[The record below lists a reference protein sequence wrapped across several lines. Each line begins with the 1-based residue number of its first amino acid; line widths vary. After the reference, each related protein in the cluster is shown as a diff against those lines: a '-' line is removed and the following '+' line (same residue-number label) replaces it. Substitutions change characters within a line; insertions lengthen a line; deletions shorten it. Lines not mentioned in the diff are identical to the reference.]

1 MVDLSDLDEWISRQE
16 DWMPIYEFNAYAISN
31 WGRVASL
38 RRDELLKP
46 RLSEWGYLQVCLS
59 QKGIRRWA
67 YIHRLV
73 AEAFIP
79 GMDHGLE
86 VNHIDGDKL
95 DNHETNLE
103 WVTKG
108 ENNPHAYRSG
118 LHRGRGVRIRVVE
131 TGKEFPSILAAANH
145 VGLTPTGVKYALRYG
160 TTTRTGWSFE
170 YVDRASPT
178 SERGSRQAV

>member
-1 MVDLSDLDEWISRQE
+1 MDPLVLVEEKVDREE
-16 DWMPIYEFNAYAISN
+16 DWLPIYKFNSYVISN

-59 QKGIRRWA
+59 QNGVQRWA
-67 YIHRLV
+67 YVHRLV
-73 AEAFIP
+73 AEAFVP
-79 GMDHGLE
+79 GMEDGLE

-95 DNHETNLE
+95 DNHEINLE

-108 ENNPHAYRSG
+108 ENNTHAHKTG
-118 LHRGRGVRIRVVE
+118 LNPGRGIRIRVIE
-131 TGKEFPSILAAANH
+131 TGEEFPSIQAAAQH
-145 VGLTPTGVKYALRYG
+145 VGITPTGVKYALRYG
-160 TTTRTGWSFE
+160 ITTRTGWSFE

-178 SERGSRQAV
+178 SEKGSREAV